1 MSSSVILR
9 TVAPPDSSVHGFLQA
24 SVLGWVCYQKSVES
38 LAAHCSKANKQA
50 KLVEGRQES
59 LLCFKCWQLG
69 RGRLVDIC
77 PKADFLPTSP
87 PVANS
92 EARAFIDRRKGL
104 HSGTA
109 QSALT
114 VTFKLLFSGLTT
126 TILVVLGAVNC
137 QFQGLFVTISLWPV
151 LGTAALTSWIQSGH
165 RVVSFSTWC
174 FIICKTA
181 HRTQLRVLSLALEE
195 ELEVLDYAS

>member
-1 MSSSVILR
+1 M
-9 TVAPPDSSVHGFLQA
+9 
-24 SVLGWVCYQKSVES
+24 
-38 LAAHCSKANKQA
+38 
-50 KLVEGRQES
+50 
-59 LLCFKCWQLG
+59 
-69 RGRLVDIC
+69 DIC

-151 LGTAALTSWIQSGH
+151 LGTAALTSWVQSGH